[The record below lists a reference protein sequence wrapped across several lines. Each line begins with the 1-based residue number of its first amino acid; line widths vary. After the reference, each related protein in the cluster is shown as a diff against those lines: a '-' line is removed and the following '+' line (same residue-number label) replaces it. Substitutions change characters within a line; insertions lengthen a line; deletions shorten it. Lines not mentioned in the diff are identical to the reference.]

1 MKNRGGEAGEVLNTA
16 ASWVPLADD
25 DEHAKALVEKLHR
38 RSKYELYDLRKDPY
52 ELLNLAKKGS
62 HAKVMNR
69 LKSKLHAKLEE
80 LGDADPIATE
90 RNFIAQNKK

>member
-1 MKNRGGEAGEVLNTA
+1 
-16 ASWVPLADD
+16 
-25 DEHAKALVEKLHR
+25 
-38 RSKYELYDLRKDPY
+38 
-52 ELLNLAKKGS
+52 
-62 HAKVMNR
+62 MNR

>member
-1 MKNRGGEAGEVLNTA
+1 
-16 ASWVPLADD
+16 
-25 DEHAKALVEKLHR
+25 
-38 RSKYELYDLRKDPY
+38 LYDLRKDPY
-52 ELLNLAKKGS
+52 ELSNLAKKGS

-90 RNFIAQNKK
+90 RNFIAQKKK